1 MNLAPSQDQQAVAA
15 MANEFLEQEL
25 PIARLRELAED
36 RDGPALDEHTWKRCA
51 GLGWLALG
59 LSEEAGGSGFGLP
72 EEVMLFRE
80 LGRHLAPGPFLS
92 SVIGARVAAAAGAS
106 ELVNAIVSGERQVGI
121 EVGDIAV
128 NVRQADLI
136 LVIDTDAG
144 ELFTLKSVD
153 PIDGIDPGSRFAQVR
168 KGAAVAR
175 AVDPHL
181 LSRARVL
188 VAAEQLG
195 IIEAVRDMSASYAQ
209 TRVQFGKPI
218 GAFQAV
224 KHRCA
229 DMAIAAYATIGEL
242 FQAALLVEAGT
253 EDAAFHAANAYVLA
267 TDGAKVSTADN
278 IQNHGGI
285 GFTWEQD
292 SHLFL
297 KRALLLEH
305 ILGEQRKVYDTILAP
320 KRHEFT

>member
-267 TDGAKVSTADN
+267 TNGAKVSTADN